1 MSPTHR
7 ASKSLRWQSWLLV
20 SVATPFCA
28 FVAVAYAARSWTA
41 STHTALVISAGF
53 AGVVWLARAATR
65 FAAFTGG
72 ILTAVMALFPANN
85 EDGHWFYSGVPALVV
100 LFLLT
105 FAATRFGRGEKEKL
119 GVADDRSGRNA
130 AQVVANLGMAGVAA
144 ALALAIPLTHDPK
157 LLGLAGNL
165 GGNNRSLDW
174 STLCSVMLTAAL
186 AEATA
191 DTLSSELGEVLG
203 GEPVLITTWRRVA
216 PGTDGAISVAGTSA
230 GVLGALLVLVVASL
244 TLRLSVSAAVASGVG
259 ACAGFFFDSLLGAT
273 AERQG
278 LVNNDAVNFL
288 STVAAAGIALF
299 VFLA

>member
-1 MSPTHR
+1 MSSTRR

-28 FVAVAYAARSWTA
+28 FVAAAYAVRSWTA

-65 FAAFTGG
+65 FAALTGG

-105 FAATRFGRGEKEKL
+105 FAATRFGRGKKEKL
-119 GVADDRSGRNA
+119 GIAEDRRGRNA

-144 ALALAIPLTHDPK
+144 ALALAVPLTHDPK
-157 LLGLAGNL
+157 LLGLAGSL
-165 GGNNRSLDW
+165 GGNRSLDW

-273 AERQG
+273 AERHG